1 MIPLGLLLSVA
12 LLGTPAPP
20 ASAVTLFPALGRPTL
35 VTVSGRVVR
44 GAPEAPAA
52 PLARNAHRLLARS
65 REGIEVAV
73 TFAGQ
78 VRRVLT
84 GDDGLFEASF
94 PAPEGA
100 PFPPGLQPVHAAVGG
115 GAGDGR
121 VDVISDAAAFLVISD
136 FDDTLA
142 ISNVQSRRGVVTS
155 ALLQDEGDQPAVEG
169 MAPFYRCLREGS
181 APPPGLAVVSGSPLE
196 YGARLEAFLAR
207 QGFPFAA
214 LHLRHLGLATTSGY
228 KEPVI
233 RALLSRFPQRVVLV
247 GDSGE
252 HDPEVYARIRSEFPG
267 RVAGIFIRDVGRSA
281 DPARF
286 AGMVLFRTGVDAA
299 LAAASQGLLADGCA
313 AALASRPGP
322 AATAAAVAVSTMAP
336 TAAAS
341 SATASAAPLRPF
353 TTDGCSLFLDRDPVH
368 GVTWRDCCVTHD
380 QAYWHGGTEAERLR
394 ADEALRACVA
404 ERTGDTA
411 LAELMYR
418 GVRAG
423 GLPQFPTWY
432 RWGYGWSDGRGYGP
446 LTEAERAAA
455 EDGLAQYRQSQ
466 EARSGPG
473 PAAVSR

>member
-1 MIPLGLLLSVA
+1 
-12 LLGTPAPP
+12 
-20 ASAVTLFPALGRPTL
+20 VTLFPAMGRPTL

-84 GDDGLFEASF
+84 GDDGVFEASF

-100 PFPPGLQPVHAAVGG
+100 PFPPGLQPVHAAVDG
-115 GAGDGR
+115 GAGEGR

-142 ISNVQSRRGVVTS
+142 VSNVQSRRGVVTS

-252 HDPEVYARIRSEFPG
+252 HDPEVYARIRGEFPG

-299 LAAASQGLLADGCA
+299 LAAASQGLLAAGCA

-322 AATAAAVAVSTMAP
+322 AVTAAAVAAS
-336 TAAAS
+336 TAAT
-341 SATASAAPLRPF
+341 SATAAVASTATATAAPLRPI

-368 GVTWRDCCVTHD
+368 GVSWRDCCVTHD
-380 QAYWHGGTEAERLR
+380 QAYWRGGSEEERLR
-394 ADEALRACVA
+394 ADEVLRACVA

-411 LAELMYR
+411 LAELMFR

-446 LTEAERAAA
+446 LTGAERAAA
-455 EDGLAQYRQSQ
+455 AEGLARWQREQAS
-466 EARSGPG
+466 AGAGP
-473 PAAVSR
+473 